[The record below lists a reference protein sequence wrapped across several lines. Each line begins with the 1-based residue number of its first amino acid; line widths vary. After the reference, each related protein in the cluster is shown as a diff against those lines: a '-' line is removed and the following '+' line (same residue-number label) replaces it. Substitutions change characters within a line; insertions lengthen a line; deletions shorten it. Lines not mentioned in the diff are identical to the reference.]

1 MDQAVQE
8 YFTDFLECNP
18 EVLNSILL
26 KALNAFKAAMA
37 AKKARELV
45 RRKSVL
51 SAGSSALPGKLADC
65 SSSDPCEAEIFI
77 VEGDSAG
84 GSAKQGRDRRYQAIL
99 PLRGK
104 ILNVER
110 KDEQAIYKNQ
120 EIQNLILG
128 LGLGL
133 KGEDFKKETLRYH
146 KIIILTDA
154 DVDGAHIRTL
164 LLTFFFRYQK
174 SLFEEGCI
182 YVGVPPLYKVERGNR
197 AYYCFDDED
206 LKKLQQTFPSNASYT
221 MQRFKGLGEMMPQQL
236 WETTMD
242 PAKRILKQLTVED
255 AAEASMIFSLLMG
268 NQVEPRR
275 DLIVSSASNF
285 SLDSLDV

>member
-1 MDQAVQE
+1 
-8 YFTDFLECNP
+8 
-18 EVLNSILL
+18 
-26 KALNAFKAAMA
+26 
-37 AKKARELV
+37 
-45 RRKSVL
+45 
-51 SAGSSALPGKLADC
+51 
-65 SSSDPCEAEIFI
+65 IFI

-110 KDEQAIYKNQ
+110 KDDEAIYKNQ

-133 KGEDFKKETLRYH
+133 KGEDFRKDTLRYH

-174 SLFEEGCI
+174 ALFEEGCI

-206 LKKLQQTFPSNASYT
+206 LKKLQKRFPSNASYT
-221 MQRFKGLGEMMPQQL
+221 MQRFKGLGEMMPLQL

-242 PAKRILKQLTVED
+242 PSTRKLKQLTVED
-255 AAEASMIFSLLMG
+255 AAETNVVFSLLMG
-268 NQVEPRR
+268 NQVEPRKE
-275 DLIVSSASNF
+275 LITSSASKI